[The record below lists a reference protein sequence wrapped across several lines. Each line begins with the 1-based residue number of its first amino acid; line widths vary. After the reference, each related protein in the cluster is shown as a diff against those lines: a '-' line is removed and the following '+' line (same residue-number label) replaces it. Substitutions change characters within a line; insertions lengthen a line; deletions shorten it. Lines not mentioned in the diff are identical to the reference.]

1 MTRFRLSLGPLVVD
15 RVSTS
20 NALARIDGMIRHG
33 RGGFVVNPSAS
44 QLALAERLPRLR
56 AAYTKSSLSL
66 ASGRLLQ
73 LASLA
78 LRRPLPERF
87 SGPDFLFA
95 LAAHAERRNYAVF
108 LVGAS
113 ERVSTTVAERLTEQF
128 PGLRI
133 VGQDSSVWPNPN
145 PRQLVRKIRA
155 SGAQLVILGF
165 ESPNQEAWMLQHNED
180 IQPAVAF
187 GLGSA
192 LEVVAQEARLTPRW
206 MSRMGIGW
214 SYSLVCEPCRAVMQY
229 MTGGRRLLPLLVR
242 VISMRLRGPKR
253 STAAVSTRNTPLSN
267 ESLDEAYASAR

>member
-15 RVSTS
+15 RISTS
-20 NALARIDGMIRHG
+20 NALARIDGLIRHG
-33 RGGFVVNPSAS
+33 RGGFVVNPSAN

-56 AAYTKSSLSL
+56 AAYNNASLSL

-73 LASLA
+73 LASWA

-95 LAAHAERRNYAVF
+95 LAEHAERRDYGVF

-113 ERVSTTVAERLTEQF
+113 EQVAAKVSERLTEQF

-133 VGQDSSVWPNPN
+133 VGQDSSVWPTSH
-145 PRQLVRKIRA
+145 PRQLLRKIRA

-165 ESPNQEAWMLQHNED
+165 ASPNQEAWMLQHAED

-206 MSRMGIGW
+206 MSRAGIGW
-214 SYSLVCEPCRAVMQY
+214 SYELACEPCRAALQHV
-229 MTGGRRLLPLLVR
+229 TGGRRLLPSLVR
-242 VISMRLRGPKR
+242 LFSARLRGPKR
-253 STAAVSTRNTPLSN
+253 RTAAV
-267 ESLDEAYASAR
+267 AA